1 MTGEQYVVTVGG
13 SCRSFSAWLC
23 SLTSFSSSIRV
34 SYISLSSPPLSLS
47 LSLSLLAYKS
57 QQRESHDAVV
67 ARLCEKTNELNIKI
81 AELQHYQTLARDLN
95 IKMEAMERM
104 AEQASGVKM
113 ALSRRLEQLIVE
125 LKEVRGVATR
135 LAQQVEV
142 LQQTNAMLNREL
154 ARHGRQ

>member
-1 MTGEQYVVTVGG
+1 
-13 SCRSFSAWLC
+13 
-23 SLTSFSSSIRV
+23 
-34 SYISLSSPPLSLS
+34 
-47 LSLSLLAYKS
+47 
-57 QQRESHDAVV
+57 
-67 ARLCEKTNELNIKI
+67 
-81 AELQHYQTLARDLN
+81 
-95 IKMEAMERM
+95 M

>member
-1 MTGEQYVVTVGG
+1 MVMFVNVLLIINTRLLHFTILPT
-13 SCRSFSAWLC
+13 A
-23 SLTSFSSSIRV
+23 
-34 SYISLSSPPLSLS
+34 LSLSLS